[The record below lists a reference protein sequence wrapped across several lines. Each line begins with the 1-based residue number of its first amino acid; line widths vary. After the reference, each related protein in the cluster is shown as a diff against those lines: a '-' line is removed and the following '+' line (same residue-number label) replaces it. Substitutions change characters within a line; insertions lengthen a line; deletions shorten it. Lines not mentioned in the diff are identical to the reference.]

1 MQTVYVGNTLI
12 NDVFVGSTRMDDV
25 VSYPITLQQESYMF
39 LSSSATIN
47 NYTIA
52 SAVNTLVTDLKGY
65 GIWDKLYCVYPMVG
79 SSASS
84 SQWNLKDTTN
94 YNLNYTGSWTFN
106 ASGMTCTGTQF
117 ANTNFFGQGTI
128 SNFSQSFSIGV
139 YSTTSPAGGVDL
151 GETSNNAYL
160 AARYS
165 DNTIKFIVNPNNQS
179 TANTDGKGFYI
190 GTINK
195 DGVDAGNRTYKN
207 GTLVNSAGVI
217 SGASTTISIYSI
229 GGYLAD
235 PGSRGY
241 AFAFI
246 GGGLSATNISNF
258 NTAMTTFQTTL
269 GRNV

>member
-12 NDVFVGSTRMDDV
+12 NDVFVGSTRMNDV
-25 VSYPITLQQESYMF
+25 VTYPITLQQEAYMF

-79 SSASS
+79 GSASS

-117 ANTNFFGQGTI
+117 ANTNFFGQGTL

-139 YSTTSPAGGVDL
+139 YSTTTAAGGVDL
-151 GETSNNAYL
+151 GESSNNAYL
-160 AARYS
+160 ATRYS
-165 DNTIKFIVNPNNQS
+165 DNTIKFVVNPNNQS

-190 GTINK
+190 GTI
-195 DGVDAGNRTYKN
+195 DFPTVSNRTYKN
-207 GTLVNSAGVI
+207 GTLVNFLGTI
-217 SGASTTISIYSI
+217 SGASTTLTNYYI
-229 GGYLAD
+229 GGYPAD

-246 GGGLSATNISNF
+246 GGGLSATNVSNF

>member
-12 NDVFVGSTRMDDV
+12 NDVFVGNVRMNDV
-25 VSYPITLQQESYMF
+25 VSYPLQLEQEAYMF

-79 SSASS
+79 GNASS
-84 SQWNLKDTTN
+84 SKWNLKDTTQ

-106 ASGMTCTGTQF
+106 DSGMTCNGTQY
-117 ANTNFFGQGTI
+117 ANTNFFGQGSV
-128 SNFSQSFSIGV
+128 SNFSQSLSIGV
-139 YSTTSPAGGVDL
+139 YSTTAPTGGVDL

-160 AARYS
+160 ATRYS
-165 DNTIKFIVNPNNQS
+165 DNTTKFVVTSNNQS
-179 TANTDGKGFYI
+179 TANTDGRGFYI
-190 GTINK
+190 GTINIPNES
-195 DGVDAGNRTYKN
+195 NRTYKN
-207 GTLVNSAGVI
+207 GTLVNFLG
-217 SGASTTISIYSI
+217 STTGVSGTTTSYYI
-229 GGYLAD
+229 GGYPAD
-235 PGSRGY
+235 SGRRGY

-246 GGGLSATNISNF
+246 GGGLSPTNVSNF